1 MAKSNYPD
9 KLDTSIEIPAVRDNI
24 VEVGSDVINSIR
36 TAIFQIERT
45 LGINPQ
51 GVAGNTVASRLNKS
65 LDSNG
70 NIIKE
75 AITSSGLLSGPI
87 SDKDVS
93 KTAAIKESKLD
104 LVYPTTLLQDE
115 ISQISSQLDLIEAAV
130 SDLSTTLAVHINPL
144 AVNRHKGIAINIE
157 AISDVGSDTGIT
169 SLENTTSQ
177 GAFESLFS
185 SHINYDGT
193 GISADNRS
201 HLSNQIFF
209 DNNNVST
216 YIASNDAQG
225 AIEDLVVAVVGQSDI
240 HQNRFH
246 SNSIEK
252 SSIFYDANNINRG
265 RGLVLDEAA
274 SYTQSILSSDSNI
287 SRVFLTNSPL
297 KPAASIEISDI
308 LVISDGDITTDY
320 QIFQANESS
329 DGLSIDS
336 VDVYGRF
343 PEDSAAGITASIY
356 RNKNRES
363 SYSGLLL
370 TVRENKSLDGTSYTN
385 ADVIQV
391 SNPSATSVV
400 TRLSKPQEITSSN
413 RYIKISVDGAANIT
427 LDLFDADLATTTIS
441 QNLNSIIKKLNE
453 QFSENRLSVSAYRVD
468 YDDLRKSEIAIVH
481 AIGNSSSSE
490 HTIKISRGS
499 DDCIDSVG
507 FSHIEDITMVADIG
521 NSFYIQGTGYNNLA
535 ILLDELNLTLTPGTS
550 EILTGNVNPVE
561 LGIKIG
567 DIISITGSTSDDGT
581 YVISSVSS
589 NTIIVNRNQLPSAEW
604 VSSSSVTTRFVVY
617 SDSASLN
624 GIAFKASLGPS
635 SILAI
640 FEVFL
645 DKNRSVNFNEIL
657 TYESEIFLG
666 SENLASPCDVFGN
679 TEVYTEAS
687 PGSLLFEKADAD
699 PADSEIL
706 VSLDGGRKVS
716 INHVTSDYVEVYS
729 GKYNIKLLVFIR
741 SSDTIS
747 NKINTDGSFSI
758 SLYGFKAIN
767 KEENILLGK
776 VLYEAGNS
784 RISGFGEDYPRPF
797 RDLRLGATGS
807 KDLGSD
813 VKDEYLIK
821 PHFEKRSNGVVE
833 GLEVYGADG
842 TGSTYT
848 VNISAGICYVK
859 GKRFEISE
867 YENYI
872 TDIEAG
878 SPTPVVDKFYVAVDE
893 YGQIVFSPADPVSCA
908 CSLDPSSYCILA
920 AVENNTVTVESIDLR
935 LFINDLDFKLL
946 NSITVSPQ
954 AGMGHFTEIP
964 KALRYAKRFSEI
976 FPGAGT
982 PTVHL
987 KSGVH
992 KIFVDHGVDF
1002 ASATAQIKNQKRYE
1016 QGFWVNF
1023 PVNITGE
1030 GESTVIDIVHYY
1042 SDSPSLDNRTSDGTN
1057 MFGTITVAG
1066 PGMSSD
1072 LPIGGA
1078 DVISSGYVNFSN
1090 FKLRMCRI
1098 GIIDA
1103 LSYDGNSIN
1112 FGVNINNVIFD
1123 FSEKETFDNNNS
1135 GVNMVLRD
1143 LTSGDDVGNLSI
1155 RNSKFLNSNIAFRAT
1170 DVEHYFNIIISN
1182 NYFGSFEALSVGVNN
1197 EYAILC
1203 TGSGHIFDVDDC
1215 PNINNVFI
1223 QGNTT
1228 DAQHIDED
1236 ENYIWGDRV
1245 SANLVVGNNVGIKT
1259 SSPENALHVDGK
1271 VYIESAASASPSAPE
1286 SGSLIIGTKL
1296 GTHIALDSNDIMARN
1311 GLLTDLSNLHLNR
1324 QGSAQVVIG
1333 EDVFAPTATT
1343 VFRTGGGAEVDG
1355 NLTVGNSSGDNYITT
1370 GVNNVSSPTLS
1381 IYGRDSSVPTTETLL
1396 IQQDNDA
1403 VLSAF
1408 TAMRIADDGSWGDIF
1423 KVAGSG
1429 IFAAPLGIRSPH
1441 VEIRSTLYL
1450 GSIDFSDDEAWLMLN
1465 GSTQNYIS
1473 VPAITSDLNI
1483 QHRVD
1488 PASNRIFVRVLG
1500 SLHTEDILTAGSKL
1514 FKIDH
1519 PDPSKKDDYHLC
1531 HTSVESPTAGDN
1543 IYRFSKQ
1550 LLVGDNHLDLPDYYK
1565 FLNKDTMVWVS
1576 PVEHFG
1582 RGWGKHM
1589 GDEENKIKVCVDQD
1603 GIYNILVIGTR
1614 KDALATKYWKGPE
1627 RLKESK

>member
-75 AITSSGLLSGPI
+75 AITSAGLLSGPI

-104 LVYPTTLLQDE
+104 LTYPTTLLQDE

-130 SDLSTTLAVHINPL
+130 NDLSATLAVHINPL

-157 AISDVGSDTGIT
+157 AISDVGSDDGIT
-169 SLENTTSQ
+169 SLESTTSQ
-177 GAFESLFS
+177 GAFESIFS
-185 SHINYDGT
+185 SHINYNGT

-216 YIASNDAQG
+216 YIASSDTQG
-225 AIEDLVVAVVGQSDI
+225 AIEDLVDAVIGQADI

-252 SSIFYDANNINRG
+252 SSVFYDANNIGRG
-265 RGLVLDEAA
+265 RDLILNEAA
-274 SYTQSILSSDSNI
+274 SYTQSLSASDLNI

-297 KPAASIEISDI
+297 KPLSSIEISDI
-308 LVISDGDITTDY
+308 LVITDGDTTTDY
-320 QIFQANESS
+320 QVFQANESS
-329 DGLSIDS
+329 DGLSIES

-343 PEDSAAGITASIY
+343 SEDSSAGITVSIY

-400 TRLSKPQEITSSN
+400 TKLSKPQEITSSN
-413 RYIKISVDGAANIT
+413 RYINISVDGATNIS
-427 LDLFDADLATTTIS
+427 LDLFDADLAAASIS

-481 AIGNSSSSE
+481 SIGNSTSSE

-507 FSHIEDITMVADIG
+507 FSYIEDITMVADIG
-521 NSFYIQGTGYNNLA
+521 NTFYIQGTGYNNLA
-535 ILLDELNLTLTPGTS
+535 ILLDELNLILTPGTS
-550 EILTGNVNPVE
+550 EIFTGNVNPIE
-561 LGIKIG
+561 LGIKVG

-581 YVISSVSS
+581 YVISSISS
-589 NTIIVNRNQLPSAEW
+589 NTIIVNRNQLPSEEW
-604 VSSSSVTTRFVVY
+604 VSSASATTRFVVY

-624 GIAFKASLGPS
+624 GVAFKASLGPS

-645 DKNRSVNFNEIL
+645 DKNRAVNLNEIL
-657 TYESEIFLG
+657 TYQSELFLG

-679 TEVYTEAS
+679 TEVYTEAN
-687 PGSLLFEKADAD
+687 PGSLLFEKANSD
-699 PADSEIL
+699 PSDSEIL
-706 VSLDGGRKVS
+706 ISLDGGKKIS
-716 INHVTSDYVEVYS
+716 INHITSDYVEVYS
-729 GKYNIKLLVFIR
+729 GKYNIKLLVFIK
-741 SSDTIS
+741 SSDTIN
-747 NKINTDGSFSI
+747 NKINADGSFFI
-758 SLYGFKAIN
+758 NLYGFKAVN

-784 RISGFGEDYPRPF
+784 RVSGFGKDYPRAF
-797 RDLRLGATGS
+797 RDLRLGTTGV

-821 PHFEKRSNGVVE
+821 PHLEKRSNGVAE

-842 TGSTYT
+842 TGDTYT

-878 SPTPVVDKFYVAVDE
+878 SPIPVVDKFYVAVDE

-920 AVENNTVTVESIDLR
+920 SVENNTSTVESIDLR

-954 AGMGHFTEIP
+954 ARMGHFTEIP
-964 KALRYAKRFSEI
+964 KALKYAKRFSEI
-976 FPGAGT
+976 FPSAGT
-982 PTVHL
+982 PTIHL

-992 KIFVDHGVDF
+992 KIFVDHGVAF

-1016 QGFWVNF
+1016 EGFWINF

-1030 GESTVIDIVHYY
+1030 GESTVVDIVHYY

-1066 PGMSSD
+1066 PGMSTD
-1072 LPIGGA
+1072 LPVGGA
-1078 DVISSGYVNFSN
+1078 DIISSGYVNFSN

-1098 GIIDA
+1098 AVIDP
-1103 LSYDGNSIN
+1103 LTNDGSPID
-1112 FGVNINNVIFD
+1112 FGVNIDNVIFD
-1123 FSEKETFDNNNS
+1123 YSEKETFDDNNS
-1135 GVNMVLRD
+1135 GVGLALRD
-1143 LTSGDDVGNLSI
+1143 MTATSPAGNLSV
-1155 RNSKFLNSNIAFRAT
+1155 RNSKFINSNIALRST
-1170 DVEHYFNIIISN
+1170 DAEYYFNILILN
-1182 NYFGSFEALSVGVNN
+1182 NEFRSFETLSSGVSN
-1197 EYAILC
+1197 EYSILC
-1203 TGSGHIFDVDDC
+1203 TGTGHVFDVADC
-1215 PNINNVFI
+1215 PNLNNVNI
-1223 QGNTT
+1223 QGNIIESL
-1228 DAQHIDED
+1228 DRFVDQDGDH
-1236 ENYIWGDRV
+1236 NWGDRV
-1245 SANLVVGNNVGIKT
+1245 SANLVVGNRVGIQT
-1259 SSPENALHVDGK
+1259 SSPENALHVDGR
-1271 VYIESAASASPSAPE
+1271 VYIESSATAGSAL
-1286 SGSLIIGTKL
+1286 STTGALIIGNKTGVNL
-1296 GTHIALDSNDIMARN
+1296 GIDQNDIMCRDAAT
-1311 GLLTDLSNLHLNR
+1311 GLLNTLHVNR
-1324 QGSAQVVIG
+1324 AGTAEVIIG
-1333 EDVFAPTATT
+1333 NDASTPTSTT
-1343 VFRTGGGAEVDG
+1343 VLRTGGGAEIEG
-1355 NLTVGNSSGDNYITT
+1355 NLKVGTSASNYMETSVNESSN
-1370 GVNNVSSPTLS
+1370 PTLYIS
-1381 IYGRDSSVPTTETLL
+1381 GSQGAGSSEAVLVVESTETSAAGHS
-1396 IQQDNDA
+1396 IIVARDDND
-1403 VLSAF
+1403 L
-1408 TAMRIADDGSWGDIF
+1408 GDIF
-1423 KVAGSG
+1423 SVKSKGAISSFIGLYWPFVEARPNLYVGRYDATDPESRLILSADNTSYIELSGHTDLIIRDNPYGGVSTITVTIVGDLDVGNLSKTGGS
-1429 IFAAPLGIRSPH
+1429 
-1441 VEIRSTLYL
+1441 
-1450 GSIDFSDDEAWLMLN
+1450 
-1465 GSTQNYIS
+1465 
-1473 VPAITSDLNI
+1473 
-1483 QHRVD
+1483 
-1488 PASNRIFVRVLG
+1488 
-1500 SLHTEDILTAGSKL
+1500 
-1514 FKIDH
+1514 FKISH
-1519 PDPSKKDDYHLC
+1519 PNPEKTDTHWLYH
-1531 HTSVESPTAGDN
+1531 SFVESPTAGDN
-1543 IYRFSKQ
+1543 IYRFSEE
-1550 LLVGDNHLDLPDYYK
+1550 LIAGDNIIDLPDYYN
-1565 FLNKDTMVWVS
+1565 FLNEDTMVWIS

-1582 RGWGKHM
+1582 RGWGKYVD
-1589 GDEENKIKVCVDQD
+1589 GVDNKIKVCVDQD

-1614 KDALATKYWKGPE
+1614 KDADAAKHWKGTE